1 MEILGID
8 VGGSG
13 IKGAPVDISTGQLTA
28 ERFRIATPQPTKPKA
43 VAKAVRD
50 LVRHFDWK
58 GPVGCGFPTV
68 IVDGKSRTFGN
79 IDPEWVGV
87 QVDDLFSQHAGVP
100 FKVLNDAD
108 AAGIAEM
115 TFGAGQ
121 GESGLVMTITIGTG
135 LGTGVFYNGV
145 LVPNFELGR
154 MLYKNG
160 QPIEFYAADSARK
173 KKGLSYKEWGRR
185 FDVFLHHLVR
195 IFSPD
200 LFILGGGASKK
211 LHKFQDMLTVEVP
224 IKVAQKRNQAG
235 IIGAALHASILKT
248 EIINE

>member
-1 MEILGID
+1 MEIFGID

-13 IKGAPVDISTGQLTA
+13 IKGAPVNIKTGELTA
-28 ERFRIATPQPTKPKA
+28 ERFRIATPNPAKPELVARA
-43 VAKAVRD
+43 VKD
-50 LVRHFDWK
+50 LLKHFKWE

-68 IVDGKSRTFGN
+68 IVNGKSRTFGN

-87 QVDDLFSQHAGVP
+87 QVDELFHKHTGQN
-100 FKVLNDAD
+100 FKIINDAD

-115 TFGAGQ
+115 TFGAGK
-121 GESGLVMTITIGTG
+121 GEMGLVMTITIGTG
-135 LGTGVFYNGV
+135 LGTGVFYDGV
-145 LVPNFELGR
+145 PIPNFELGR
-154 MLYKNG
+154 MLHTNG

-173 KKGLSYKEWGRR
+173 KKGLGYKEWGQR

-224 IKVAQKRNQAG
+224 IKVAKTRNQAG
-235 IIGAALHASILKT
+235 IIGAALNAKSLKT
-248 EIINE
+248 

>member
-1 MEILGID
+1 MEIFGID

-13 IKGAPVDISTGQLTA
+13 IKGAPVNIKTGELTA
-28 ERFRIATPQPTKPKA
+28 DRHRIATPKPAKPEA
-43 VAKAVRD
+43 IAKAVKK
-50 LVRHFDWK
+50 LLKHFDWT

-68 IVDGKSRTFGN
+68 IVDGKSRTFSN

-87 QVDDLFSQHAGVP
+87 QVDEVFHKKTGHD
-100 FKVLNDAD
+100 FKIINDAD

-115 TFGAGQ
+115 TFGAGK
-121 GESGLVMTITIGTG
+121 GEKGLVMTITIGTG
-135 LGTGVFYNGV
+135 LGTGVFYDGV

-154 MLYKNG
+154 MLHTNG
-160 QPIEFYAADSARK
+160 QPIEFFAADSARK
-173 KKGLSYKEWGRR
+173 KKDLSYKEWGSR

-224 IKVAQKRNQAG
+224 IKVAEKRNQAG
-235 IIGAALHASILKT
+235 IIGAALNARSLIK
-248 EIINE
+248 